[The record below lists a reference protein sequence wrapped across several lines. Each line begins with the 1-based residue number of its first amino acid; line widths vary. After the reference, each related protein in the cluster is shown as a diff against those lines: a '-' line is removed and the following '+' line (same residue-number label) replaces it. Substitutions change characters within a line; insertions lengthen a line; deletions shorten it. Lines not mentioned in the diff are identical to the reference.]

1 MNPITLAAIYIMIW
15 WLTFFAI
22 LPLWNRTPTEED
34 GATIKG
40 HDTGAP
46 ITHNLWKKVRL
57 NSLVALVV
65 WVIVL
70 LFMYV
75 IHIPL
80 PEIPG

>member
-15 WLTFFAI
+15 WLTFFCI
-22 LPLWNRTPTEED
+22 LPLWNRTPHEE
-34 GATIKG
+34 GAEVIKG
-40 HDTGAP
+40 NDPGAP

-57 NSLVALVV
+57 NSLVALAV